1 MSVLR
6 ANRFQTL
13 TGQTVQTVLQI
24 ASTGETYR
32 SFNTSDST
40 MPFTGLSISLTP
52 LFSTSRILVLASLM
66 YRHDVGGGG
75 GKTQIRRSI
84 GGGAYNTVWGTA
96 GNLAGLYTDTAL
108 ANFHFPYH
116 YSFVDSPATTS
127 LVDYRVH
134 FGPFIN
140 GQAYNWGN
148 NSNHPL
154 CLTIMEIAQ

>member
-13 TGQTVQTVLQI
+13 TGQTVQTVLQM

-32 SFNTSDST
+32 SFNTTDAT

-52 LFSTSRILVLASLM
+52 LFSTSRILVIASLM
-66 YRHDVGGGG
+66 YRQAGGSGG
-75 GKTQIRRSI
+75 SKTQIRRSI
-84 GGGAYNTVWGTA
+84 GGGAYNTVWGTT
-96 GNLAGLYTDTAL
+96 GNLAGFYSDTSL
-108 ANFHFPYH
+108 ANFHYPYH

-134 FGPFIN
+134 FGPYIN
-140 GQAYNWGN
+140 GNDYNFGN